1 MVQCHKVNK
10 DLEMGKSVD
19 QATAAKKSLLQHA
32 GIMATMVTALQLFIF
47 SNGSPIDGSANLGLV
62 VIALYYVWYHYTSR
76 NLLAKVRFGRLVAHL
91 IGFLIVNVSYHLHA
105 FILMINNNP
114 AIRGDSHFPINP
126 GWFGVLF
133 GMTTFWGIGLLIH
146 MIASIAN
153 RGFEELPR
161 G

>member
-1 MVQCHKVNK
+1 MS
-10 DLEMGKSVD
+10 KSID
-19 QATAAKKSLLQHA
+19 EAQKAKKSLLQH
-32 GIMATMVTALQLFIF
+32 TFVMVVSCIVLQVIISIRGNRIDLI
-47 SNGSPIDGSANLGLV
+47 SNLLLACV
-62 VIALYYVWYHYTSR
+62 ALYYLWYHATAK
-76 NLLAKVRFGRLVAHL
+76 NLLSRVRFGRLVAHL
-91 IGFLIVNVSYHLHA
+91 IGFLAVNLSYHFHA
-105 FILMINNNP
+105 FILFISNNP
-114 AIRGDSHFPINP
+114 AIRGTNDFAIDP

>member
-1 MVQCHKVNK
+1 MS
-10 DLEMGKSVD
+10 KSIE
-19 QATAAKKSLLQHA
+19 QAQEAKRSLLQHV
-32 GIMATMVTALQLFIF
+32 IVMLVSCTLLQ
-47 SNGSPIDGSANLGLV
+47 V
-62 VIALYYVWYHYTSR
+62 VIVVRGNHIDLVSQLLLGCVALYYAWYHITAKDLLSR
-76 NLLAKVRFGRLVAHL
+76 VRFGRLAAHL
-91 IGFLIVNVSYHLHA
+91 TGFLIVNLSYHAHA
-105 FILMINNNP
+105 FILYVSNNP
-114 AIRGDSHFPINP
+114 AIRGTQDFSIDS

>member
-1 MVQCHKVNK
+1 MS
-10 DLEMGKSVD
+10 KSIN
-19 QATAAKKSLLQHA
+19 QAQAAKKSLLQHSV
-32 GIMATMVTALQLFIF
+32 IMLVAVTTLQLFLYAK
-47 SNGSPIDGSANLGLV
+47 GSAIDGSANLGLV
-62 VIALYYVWYHYTSR
+62 IIALYYLWYHYSSR
-76 NLLAKVRFGRLVAHL
+76 DLLARVRFGRLVARL
-91 IGFLIVNVSYHLHA
+91 VGFIIVNVSYHLHA
-105 FILMINNNP
+105 FILYVTNNP
-114 AIRGDSHFPINP
+114 AIRGDKDFSINP

>member
-1 MVQCHKVNK
+1 
-10 DLEMGKSVD
+10 MGKSID
-19 QATAAKKSLLQHA
+19 EAKAAKKSLLQHA
-32 GIMATMVTALQLFIF
+32 AIMTVAVIALQLFIYAH
-47 SNGSPIDGSANLGLV
+47 GSVIDGSANLGLV
-62 VIALYYVWYHYTSR
+62 VIALYYAWYHYSSR
-76 NLLAKVRFGRLVAHL
+76 DLLARVRFGRLVAHL
-91 IGFLIVNVSYHLHA
+91 VGFIIVNVSYHLHA
-105 FILMINNNP
+105 FILYVTNNP
-114 AIRGDSHFPINP
+114 AIRGDKDFSINQ